1 MTPSKLTVFISTLV
15 FASETYAHP
24 GHAHGYNF
32 MERILH
38 AAETEWLAPLL
49 VVIVIGI
56 AGYLY
61 LKYSGNQ
68 Q

>member
-1 MTPSKLTVFISTLV
+1 
-15 FASETYAHP
+15 
-24 GHAHGYNF
+24 

-61 LKYSGNQ
+61 LKYSGNEQ
-68 Q
+68 